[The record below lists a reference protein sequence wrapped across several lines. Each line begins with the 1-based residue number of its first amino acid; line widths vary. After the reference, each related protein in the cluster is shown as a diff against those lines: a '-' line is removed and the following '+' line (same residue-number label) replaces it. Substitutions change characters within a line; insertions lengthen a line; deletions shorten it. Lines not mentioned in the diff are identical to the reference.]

1 MNLIRPFLLL
11 TLSAALL
18 ACGGSD
24 KKDSVPAL
32 NTQETLGA
40 ALFNDTNLSLNRT
53 QSCATCHMAD
63 HAFSDASTDSSGA
76 TRAVSL
82 GDDGVSLGDRNTPT
96 AMYAAFAPDF
106 QFAERSRFNTNQ
118 GGYTGWLG
126 GQFWDGRA
134 TDLEAQAGGPF
145 LNPVEMNMPDKASVI
160 SRVLENT
167 DYAEAFEYLY
177 GDNIF
182 DDTEAAYDALTAAIA
197 SFERTATF
205 APFSSKYDKSLTGDY
220 TYNPASLA
228 TTGKSLFFS
237 GQFTNCS
244 TCHQLQRNNHREETF
259 SGYEFHNIGVPE
271 NTAARTANGSA
282 AGFTDLGLAANDAV
296 ADANDLSALE
306 GKFRVPTLRNVGV
319 TAPYMHNGVF
329 ASLDTVIRFYDKHLA
344 NSDNTINPETGV
356 AWAAPE
362 IDRNISSGILQSGP
376 KLSDTDIQGLV
387 CFLYSLTDEQFED
400 QLPADAAECGL

>member
-134 TDLEAQAGGPF
+134 TDLEAQA
-145 LNPVEMNMPDKASVI
+145 
-160 SRVLENT
+160 
-167 DYAEAFEYLY
+167 
-177 GDNIF
+177 
-182 DDTEAAYDALTAAIA
+182 
-197 SFERTATF
+197 
-205 APFSSKYDKSLTGDY
+205 
-220 TYNPASLA
+220 
-228 TTGKSLFFS
+228 
-237 GQFTNCS
+237 
-244 TCHQLQRNNHREETF
+244 
-259 SGYEFHNIGVPE
+259 
-271 NTAARTANGSA
+271 
-282 AGFTDLGLAANDAV
+282 
-296 ADANDLSALE
+296 
-306 GKFRVPTLRNVGV
+306 
-319 TAPYMHNGVF
+319 
-329 ASLDTVIRFYDKHLA
+329 
-344 NSDNTINPETGV
+344 
-356 AWAAPE
+356 
-362 IDRNISSGILQSGP
+362 
-376 KLSDTDIQGLV
+376 
-387 CFLYSLTDEQFED
+387 
-400 QLPADAAECGL
+400 